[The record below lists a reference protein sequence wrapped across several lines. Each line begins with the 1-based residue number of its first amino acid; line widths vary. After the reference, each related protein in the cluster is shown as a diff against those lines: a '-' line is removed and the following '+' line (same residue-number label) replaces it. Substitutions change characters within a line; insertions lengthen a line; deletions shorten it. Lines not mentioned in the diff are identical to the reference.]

1 VATGKRGLKRGLAG
15 RERTVIL
22 MLDETIITET
32 PPLYACYG
40 RIGEQ
45 VCVPITGTHA
55 RRVLHGVL
63 NIHSGEL
70 LLLITEEW
78 VQETHQAFL
87 TMIRS
92 HWRGWHIVLF
102 EDRGSP
108 HTADASRELA
118 KDLHIE
124 VRFLPIATPELNA
137 MDHLWRHVKGRR
149 LANRSTQSIDAS
161 ADGACRYLLGMS
173 RHERL
178 RKVGVFSGNF
188 WLTL

>member
-1 VATGKRGLKRGLAG
+1 MLL
-15 RERTVIL
+15 
-22 MLDETIITET
+22 LDETIITEP

-40 RIGEQ
+40 QIGAQ

-63 NIHSGEL
+63 NIHRGEL
-70 LLLITEEW
+70 LLLITGEW

-92 HWRGWHIVLF
+92 HWRGWNIVLF

-108 HTADASRELA
+108 HTADASREPA

-137 MDHLWRHVKGRR
+137 MDHLWRHVKGRG

-161 ADGACRYLLGMS
+161 ADSACLYLLDMS
-173 RHERL
+173 HHERL
-178 RKVGVFSGNF
+178 HKAGVFSGNF

>member
-1 VATGKRGLKRGLAG
+1 
-15 RERTVIL
+15 

-40 RIGEQ
+40 RIGEH
-45 VCVPITGTHA
+45 VGVPITGTPA
-55 RRVLHGVL
+55 RRVRHGVL

-78 VQETHQAFL
+78 VQETHQACL

-92 HWRGWHIVLF
+92 QWRGWHIVLF

-118 KDLHIE
+118 KGLHIE
-124 VRFLPIATPELNA
+124 GRFLPIATPELNV

-149 LANRSTQSIDAS
+149 LAHRSTQSIEAP
-161 ADGACRYLLGMS
+161 ADGACRYSLAMS

-178 RKVGVFSGNF
+178 RKAGVVSGNF
-188 WLTL
+188 WLTLARLCQRTF